1 MSLRSIFIPSIFTII
16 SLSLIACSSSN
27 SGPVR
32 PDSIKDSK
40 VPTVVQSFPDSDDVF
55 LSTQTTIVFRFDE
68 LLDTSD
74 NRIETGVSLSVV
86 DAVSINLNDASEI
99 SVDDSSLFR
108 ARPYSYLEEI
118 YSTNTDARDE
128 LDGLSK
134 EINATSLSIRASETS
149 SNFRFSLNTTYRI
162 SLAPPLRDLSSIES
176 INPINNEKTTG
187 NFLEPFDY
195 DFITRDGT
203 WGSSEILLPGL
214 NVIGA
219 PKFISSSANSFAIF
233 KAERA
238 IPNTTTTLIG
248 LYALRYDNALEVWD
262 SDVMVIDDY
271 PSTDN
276 PDYDSNVDDVNAYY
290 DADRGNVS
298 EFDVSVSDNKIIV
311 TYLQQPVSGSSP
323 HVFMRLFDEQWK
335 TRLQVDGN
343 ESNDNL
349 QRVQLAPADFG
360 VYVSWLNEG
369 GSAAEKQVNLD
380 QLVFSERQGTG
391 LVSLAKALG
400 SEFKLPLELSN
411 ISNNTENVK
420 VAGLVSGSTLL
431 VSHTEIAG
439 EASLLS
445 YKADVDLLSFKE
457 ALERYN
463 EDLQTCEDEDDAEQK
478 EACKENLT
486 KPEFSWTA
494 EELTTPGISTQAD
507 FSLSI
512 NESSEGFIAW
522 KQMDS
527 SVFNVYTRRFDGNR
541 WSASELMEFDDR
553 GDAGFISV
561 KTTDDGHALL
571 VWSSGNGDGRFSL
584 KARAYVFD
592 DNEIARNFA
601 GERLL
606 NVGLGSDI
614 SSGSLT
620 ADKEGNAN
628 LSILLDD
635 SIVLN
640 YRYRD
645 NSPINQAWEERS
657 PIDSFFPMF
666 AISSQ
671 KLAEDGRMTLLWTE
685 LLNGVFT
692 LHSSFFT
699 EDVGS

>member
-1 MSLRSIFIPSIFTII
+1 MSLC
-16 SLSLIACSSSN
+16 LIACSSSN
-27 SGPVR
+27 SGPTR
-32 PDSIKDSK
+32 PDNIKDNK
-40 VPTVVQSFPDSDDVF
+40 APLLVQSFPNSDDVF
-55 LSTQTTIVFRFDE
+55 LSTQSTIVFRFDE

-86 DAVSINLNDASEI
+86 DNVLINSSDSSEV
-99 SVDDSSLFR
+99 SVDDSALFR
-108 ARPYSYLEEI
+108 ARPYSYREEI
-118 YSTNTDARDE
+118 YTTNTDAGDE
-128 LDGLSK
+128 LDNLSE
-134 EINATSLSIRASETS
+134 EINATSLSIRASEAS
-149 SNFRFSLNTTYRI
+149 SNFRFSLNSTYRI

-187 NFLEPFDY
+187 NFLGQVDY
-195 DFITRDGT
+195 DFTTRDGV
-203 WGSSEILLPGL
+203 WGSSETLLPAL
-214 NVIGA
+214 NVIGM
-219 PKFISSSANSFAIF
+219 PKFISSSTNSFAIF

-262 SDVMVIDDY
+262 SNAVVIDDY
-271 PSTDN
+271 PISDN
-276 PDYDSNVDDVNAYY
+276 PDYDSNVEEVNAYY
-290 DADRGNVS
+290 DAGRGDVS
-298 EFDVSVSDNKIIV
+298 AFDVSVSDNKITV
-311 TYLQQPVSGSSP
+311 AFLQQPVNGSSP
-323 HVFMRLFDEQWK
+323 NVFIRLFDEQWK
-335 TRLQVDGN
+335 TRLQLDAN

-349 QRVQLAPADFG
+349 QYVQLAPANMG
-360 VYVSWLNEG
+360 MYVIWLNEG
-369 GSAAEKQVNLD
+369 GSAAEKQVNFD
-380 QLVFSERQGTG
+380 QLVLSEQQGSG

-400 SEFKLPLELSN
+400 SDFKLPLELSN

-420 VAGLVSGSTLL
+420 VAGLVDGNALL

-439 EASLLS
+439 EARVLS

-457 ALERYN
+457 ALDRYN
-463 EDLQTCEDEDDAEQK
+463 EDLQNCEDEKDADKK

-486 KPEFSWTA
+486 KPEFFWTVD
-494 EELTTPGISTQAD
+494 ELTTPGIPTEAD

-553 GDAGFISV
+553 GNAGFINV
-561 KTTDDGHALL
+561 KTTNDGHALL
-571 VWSSGNGDGRFSL
+571 VWSGDNGDGLFSL

-606 NVGLGSDI
+606 NITLDRDI
-614 SSGSLT
+614 SSGFLI
-620 ADKEGNAN
+620 ADEEGNAN

-645 NSPINQAWEERS
+645 NSPTGQAWEERS

-671 KLAEDGRMTLLWTE
+671 NIAEDGRMTLLWTE

-692 LHSSFFT
+692 LHSSLFR
-699 EDVGS
+699 EDTGR